1 MKNKLYSIHSIIFP
15 NKKINYFTFFIIL
28 LGIISGSI
36 FLVILKDSDKDIVIS
51 KISEFMFNVD
61 SNKVNNLIAFK
72 NAFIEYSIYVVL
84 VWILGL
90 SIIGIVINIFITYL
104 RGFITG
110 FSISSFILAYKYK
123 GILASFIFA
132 FPTCIINLITTFIIS
147 VYSFTFTV
155 MLFKSIFN
163 KTNNLMIKGYL
174 KKYFLILGICMI
186 LVLLSSISEA
196 FLLSSI
202 MKLVV
207 KLFI

>member
-1 MKNKLYSIHSIIFP
+1 MKNKLYSIPSIIFP

-51 KISEFMFNVD
+51 KISEFMSNVD

-72 NAFIEYSIYVVL
+72 NAFIENSIYVVL

>member
-1 MKNKLYSIHSIIFP
+1 MKNKLYSIPSIIFP

-51 KISEFMFNVD
+51 KISEFMSNVD

-72 NAFIEYSIYVVL
+72 NAFIENSIYVVL

-163 KTNNLMIKGYL
+163 KTNNLIIKGYL

>member
-1 MKNKLYSIHSIIFP
+1 MKNKLYSIPSIIFP

-51 KISEFMFNVD
+51 KISEFMSNVD

-72 NAFIEYSIYVVL
+72 NAFIENSIYVVL

-174 KKYFLILGICMI
+174 KKYFLLLGICMI

>member
-1 MKNKLYSIHSIIFP
+1 MKNKLYSIPSIIFP

-72 NAFIEYSIYVVL
+72 NAFIENSIYVVL

>member
-1 MKNKLYSIHSIIFP
+1 MKNKLYSIPSIIFP

-72 NAFIEYSIYVVL
+72 NAFIENSIYVVL

-110 FSISSFILAYKYK
+110 FSVSSFILAYKYK